1 MKKITILIS
10 AVICFFA
17 SGCAGTQKMTNTGAI
32 PIPSPLTMIAQIESF
47 KPEVACS
54 QALEVVN
61 NNPYTQEFFEK
72 IFAKL
77 VVQSKNSA
85 NPENADI
92 IWDNFVNPLNQAG
105 KVPPDLAKKLWNYYF
120 SKVFSSLPDKDM
132 TACCRNLSSI
142 KKNIEKEYILKQE
155 GFLACKQGD
164 PDVQFSNAMRVYNA
178 IWAVCNEVK

>member
-1 MKKITILIS
+1 MKKIIIFMA
-10 AVICFFA
+10 AVICFA

-92 IWDNFVNPLNQAG
+92 IGDNFVNPLNQTG
-105 KVPPDLAKKLWNYYF
+105 KVPPDLAKKLWNCYF
-120 SKVFSSLPDKDM
+120 SAQFISLPAADSVEQ
-132 TACCRNLSSI
+132 CCHKLISI
-142 KKNIEKEYILKQE
+142 KKNIEKEYRLKQE
-155 GFLACKQGD
+155 GFSACKQGN
-164 PDVQFSNAMRVYNA
+164 PDVHFLNAMYVYNTM
-178 IWAVCNEVK
+178 WAVCSEVD